1 MNRLNLVVF
10 QRKNLSVSS
19 NSVPK
24 NHEDYKNVKQ
34 FTMGNGRGCIVTIL
48 RDPIERLMSEYF
60 MLKLK
65 HRQPDQVMKAAEIP
79 NFHILGR
86 RSRGWNLLS
95 KYYCRYN
102 NYESFCPLQYPSI
115 LEITSFSIEFHRIRW
130 GGRFMHPPGDVKD
143 ETASHRAEHVKHMTC
158 HM

>member
-10 QRKNLSVSS
+10 QRKNLSVAS
-19 NSVPK
+19 NSVSK
-24 NHEDYKNVKQ
+24 SHEDYKNVKQ

-65 HRQPDQVMKAAEIP
+65 HRQPDQVMKAAEMP

-86 RSRGWNLLS
+86 RSRG
-95 KYYCRYN
+95 
-102 NYESFCPLQYPSI
+102 
-115 LEITSFSIEFHRIRW
+115 
-130 GGRFMHPPGDVKD
+130 
-143 ETASHRAEHVKHMTC
+143 
-158 HM
+158 